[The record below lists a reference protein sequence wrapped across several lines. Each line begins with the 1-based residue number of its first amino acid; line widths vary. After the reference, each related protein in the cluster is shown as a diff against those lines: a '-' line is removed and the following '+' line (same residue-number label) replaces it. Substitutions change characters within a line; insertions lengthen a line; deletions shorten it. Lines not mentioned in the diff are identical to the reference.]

1 MRLFNIYAKPGDFLA
16 VTTCQTGTW
25 YGDYIAADEDTIV
38 LGDPD
43 HEGGFLF
50 CRTEHVV
57 GVVLGASA
65 KEMHLRAE
73 EIHRRRQQGIGNALE
88 EILNQVARQSEEPM
102 Q

>member
-1 MRLFNIYAKPGDFLA
+1 MKLFTSYAKPGDFLA
-16 VTTCQTGTW
+16 VQTRETGTW
-25 YGDYIAADEDTIV
+25 YGDYVAADEDTIV
-38 LGDPD
+38 LGDPG

-50 CRTEHVV
+50 CRVEHVV

-73 EIHRRRQQGIGNALE
+73 ERHLRSQQGRNSLE
-88 EILNQVARQSEEPM
+88 EMLGRVMAKTEEPM